1 MKNLKLKT
9 VLVVFLCLTAFAFVG
24 CTDSDLDN
32 LDSNEKQ
39 ELQLRLIDPDDDGT
53 DLPDPQEGEGV

>member
-1 MKNLKLKT
+1 MKNSKLKT
-9 VLVVFLCLTAFAFVG
+9 MLVVFLCLTAFVG

-39 ELQLRLIDPDDDGT
+39 ELQLIDKS
-53 DLPDPQEGEGV
+53 DLGSDKEDEEETVD